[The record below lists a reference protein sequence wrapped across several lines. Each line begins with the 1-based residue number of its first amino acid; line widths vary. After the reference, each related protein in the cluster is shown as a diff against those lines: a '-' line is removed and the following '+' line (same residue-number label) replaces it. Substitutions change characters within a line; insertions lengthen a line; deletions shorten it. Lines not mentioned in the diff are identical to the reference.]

1 MTLRARILLAQ
12 TPLAGALL
20 LIAILSAFTNAALG
34 RNAASILQDN
44 YRSVL
49 AAERMKEALERIDSA
64 AMFIVAGER
73 PRGVTQAEQNFAR
86 FEREMAVQKSNIT
99 ERGEPEAT
107 SGLLRA
113 WLAYRAAFDRF
124 VAETDHTT
132 LEAKYFAT
140 MNPLFTQTKD
150 AADRILDLNQDA
162 MVRKRDLARRA
173 AKQSS
178 AAMIATALLAS
189 LIGLGASIALTR
201 RILRP
206 LSVLGATARRL
217 GEGDMEVR
225 ANVSRPDEIG
235 TLARDFNLMADRLE
249 QYRHSSL
256 GELLQAQQQAQAA
269 IDSLP
274 DPVLIFDLE
283 GQLLSANR
291 AADRILH
298 VNVEESTGAPMAR
311 AEPQIRAVVERIRA
325 KVLADDAG
333 YAPSGFD
340 EAVRVA
346 VSEHEGNEVFLLP
359 RASRVTTE
367 QGGLMGATIILQDVT
382 RVLRFDELKNN
393 LVATVAH
400 EFRTPLT
407 SLRMA
412 VHLTAEESVG
422 PLNDKQLDLMQS
434 ARQDTERL
442 QQIVD
447 DLLDLSRIQAGR
459 MELHRRQVSVESL
472 LREAVQPFAQ
482 SARDKNITLKTEVF
496 PGLGEIEVDTER
508 IQLVLANLIGNAIRY
523 TPAGGTI
530 VVRGRRAEHAAFVD
544 VQDTGPGIPKQ
555 YQAAVFDKFFR
566 MPGTGSGGAGLG
578 LYIAKEITLA
588 HGGRLGLTSEP
599 GQGSLFTIE
608 LPAGATE
615 PSQV

>member
-1 MTLRARILLAQ
+1 VTLRAKILLAQ
-12 TPLAGALL
+12 TPLAGALV
-20 LIAILSAFTNAALG
+20 LIALLSAFTSAALG

-73 PRGVTQAEQNFAR
+73 KRGLAQAEQNIVR
-86 FEREMAVQKSNIT
+86 FELALETQQSNIT

-107 SGLLRA
+107 AVLRRD
-113 WLAYRAAFDRF
+113 WTDYRAAYVRF
-124 VAETDHTT
+124 TAGTEQAA
-132 LEAKYFAT
+132 LEADYFRT
-140 MNPLFTQTKD
+140 LNPLFVNTKD

-162 MVRKRDLARRA
+162 MVRKRDQARRA
-173 AKQSS
+173 SERSNAV
-178 AAMIATALLAS
+178 MIATALLAS
-189 LIGLGASIALTR
+189 LFGLVASTVLTR
-201 RILRP
+201 RILSP
-206 LSVLGATARRL
+206 LSILGQTARRL

-225 ANVSRPDEIG
+225 AKVSRQDEIG
-235 TLARDFNLMADRLE
+235 TLARDFNLMADRLA

-283 GQLLSANR
+283 GRLLSGNR
-291 AADRILH
+291 AAERILH
-298 VNVEESTGAPMAR
+298 VTVEEATGAPLAR
-311 AEPQIRAVVERIRA
+311 AEPQIRALVDRVRQKA
-325 KVLADDAG
+325 LADEAG
-333 YAPSGFD
+333 YVPAGFD
-340 EAVRVA
+340 EAVRV
-346 VSEHEGNEVFLLP
+346 SMSGSDGNDLFLLP

-367 QGGLMGATIILQDVT
+367 QGGLVGVTIILQDVT

-412 VHLTAEESVG
+412 VHLCAEESVG
-422 PLNDKQLDLMQS
+422 PLNDKQLDLMQA

-447 DLLDLSRIQAGR
+447 DLLDLSRIQSGR
-459 MELHRRQVSVESL
+459 MELHRRRVSAESL
-472 LREAVQPFAQ
+472 VREAVLPFGSA
-482 SARDKNITLKTEVF
+482 ARDKNVTLKTELF
-496 PGLGEIEVDTER
+496 PGLGEIDVDTER
-508 IQLVLANLIGNAIRY
+508 MQLVLANLISNAIRY
-523 TPAGGTI
+523 TPTGGSV
-530 VVRGRRAEHAAFVD
+530 VVRGRRGDSNGATIFID

-555 YQAAVFDKFFR
+555 YQTAVFDKFFR
-566 MPGTGSGGAGLG
+566 MPGSGSGGAGLG
-578 LYIAKEITLA
+578 LYIAKEIALA
-588 HGGRLGLTSEP
+588 HGARLTLTSEA
-599 GQGSLFTIE
+599 GQGSQFTVE
-608 LPAGATE
+608 LPTAGE
-615 PSQV
+615 

>member
-1 MTLRARILLAQ
+1 MTLRAKILLAQ
-12 TPLAGALL
+12 TPLAGALV
-20 LIAILSAFTNAALG
+20 LIAILSALTNATLG
-34 RNAASILQDN
+34 RNASSILQDN

-73 PRGVTQAEQNFAR
+73 QRGTAQAEQNFLR
-86 FEREMAVQKSNIT
+86 FEQALATQQSNIT

-107 SGLLRA
+107 GLLRRNWA
-113 WLAYRAAFDRF
+113 AYRAAYAHF
-124 VAETDHTT
+124 VGGTAHDA
-132 LEAKYFAT
+132 LEADYFRT
-140 MNPLFTQTKD
+140 MNPLFVNTKN

-162 MVRKRDLARRA
+162 MVRKRDQARRA
-173 AKQSS
+173 TERSNAV
-178 AAMIATALLAS
+178 MIATALLAS
-189 LIGLGASIALTR
+189 LIGLIGSTIFTR

-206 LSVLGATARRL
+206 LSVLGQTARRL

-225 ANVSRPDEIG
+225 AKVSRQDEIG
-235 TLARDFNLMADRLE
+235 ALARDFNLMADKLA
-249 QYRHSSL
+249 QYRKSSL

-291 AADRILH
+291 AAERILH
-298 VNVEESTGAPMAR
+298 VTVEEATGAPLAR
-311 AEPQIRAVVERIRA
+311 AEPQIRTVVERVRA
-325 KVLADDAG
+325 KVLSDDAG
-333 YAPSGFD
+333 YAPAGFD

-346 VSEHEGNEVFLLP
+346 GPGGVGNDVFLLP

-367 QGGLMGATIILQDVT
+367 PGGLVGVTIILQDVT
-382 RVLRFDELKNN
+382 RMLRFDELKNN

-412 VHLTAEESVG
+412 VHLCAEESVG
-422 PLNDKQLDLMQS
+422 PLNDKQLDLMQA

-447 DLLDLSRIQAGR
+447 DLLDLSRIQSGR
-459 MELHRRQVSVESL
+459 MELHRRRVSAESL
-472 LREAVQPFAQ
+472 VREAVLPFTAA
-482 SARDKNITLKTEVF
+482 ARDKGVTLKTEIF
-496 PGLGEIEVDTER
+496 PGSGEVDVDTER
-508 IQLVLANLIGNAIRY
+508 MQLVLANLIGNAVRY
-523 TPAGGTI
+523 TPSGGAVT
-530 VVRGRRAEHAAFVD
+530 VRGRRTDTATVID

-555 YQAAVFDKFFR
+555 YQTAVFDKFFR
-566 MPGTGSGGAGLG
+566 LPGSSSGGAGLG
-578 LYIAKEITLA
+578 LYIAKEIAMA
-588 HGGRLGLTSEP
+588 HGARLTLTSEA
-599 GQGSLFTIE
+599 GQGSLFTVE
-608 LPAGATE
+608 LPAASG
-615 PSQV
+615 